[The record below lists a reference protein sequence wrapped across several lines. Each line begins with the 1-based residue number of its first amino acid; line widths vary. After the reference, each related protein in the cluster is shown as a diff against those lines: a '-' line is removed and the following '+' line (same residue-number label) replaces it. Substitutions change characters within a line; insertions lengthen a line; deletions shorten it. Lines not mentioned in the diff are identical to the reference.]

1 MEGGKNG
8 RLLERLDVMLEK
20 ARSGSFRQEEV
31 DESLV
36 SSVENS
42 MAPLSGGQ
50 QTGGR
55 KPESAKGEDPDD
67 DIGYFSSDGDPYF

>member
-1 MEGGKNG
+1 MEMIVIGTGMFILAAGIWFYGRRKER

-42 MAPLSGGQ
+42 MARFLEDSRLAEENLPLS
-50 QTGGR
+50 
-55 KPESAKGEDPDD
+55 
-67 DIGYFSSDGDPYF
+67 